1 LKLKSNL
8 QCGSVLVL
16 TLLILLFLQ
25 FVAIAVV
32 NSTNVSS
39 MVVRNYQT
47 SSELS
52 LASHKI
58 INFILTHKDY
68 FVDYSA
74 YLNSDGEFE
83 IPLDTLLSPQINA
96 KIISFKCLDIGISES
111 PLDCSLNNK
120 YWQLVVQ
127 VENYKSKASLGF
139 VQGIH
144 LSLTPSITADHSPD
158 KTQEILLQAA
168 WWFEM

>member
-1 LKLKSNL
+1 
-8 QCGSVLVL
+8 
-16 TLLILLFLQ
+16 
-25 FVAIAVV
+25 
-32 NSTNVSS
+32 
-39 MVVRNYQT
+39 MVRNYQT

-111 PLDCSLNNK
+111 PIDCNVTNQ
-120 YWQLVVQ
+120 YWQLIIR
-127 VENYKSKASLGF
+127 VEDFKSRTSIEVIHGIGLSLGPKNT
-139 VQGIH
+139 
-144 LSLTPSITADHSPD
+144 LD
-158 KTQEILLQAA
+158 KTQQIVVRTT
-168 WWFEM
+168 WWYRL